1 MKIFIVGYML
11 SGKST
16 IGKRLAK
23 RLNYTFI
30 DTDKEIERHYKLS
43 VSDVFRK
50 YGEEVF
56 RLLERKILLS
66 LEKED
71 NIVVSTGG
79 GLVCFNDNMK
89 WVKENGLSI
98 YLKLSPQAIVARHK
112 VAKRAR
118 PLLQN
123 KTEEE
128 LLEYIEK
135 ILEEREKFYNQA
147 DFSFEALSLKVE
159 EIIKIIS

>member
-16 IGKRLAK
+16 IGKQLAK

-30 DTDKEIERHYKLS
+30 DTDKEIEMHYKLS
-43 VSDVFRK
+43 VSDVFKK

-98 YLKLSPQAIVARHK
+98 YLKLSPQAIVSRHK

-135 ILEEREKFYNQA
+135 TLEEREKFYNQA

>member
-1 MKIFIVGYML
+1 ML

-16 IGKRLAK
+16 IGKQLAK

-30 DTDKEIERHYKLS
+30 DTDKEIEMHYKLS
-43 VSDVFRK
+43 VSDVFKK

-98 YLKLSPQAIVARHK
+98 YLKLSPQAIVSRHK

-135 ILEEREKFYNQA
+135 TLEEREKFYNQA

>member
-16 IGKRLAK
+16 IGKQLAK
-23 RLNYTFI
+23 CLNYTFI
-30 DTDKEIERHYKLS
+30 DTDKEIEMHYKLS
-43 VSDVFRK
+43 VSDVFKK

-98 YLKLSPQAIVARHK
+98 YLKLSPQAIVSRHK

-135 ILEEREKFYNQA
+135 TLEEREKFYNQA